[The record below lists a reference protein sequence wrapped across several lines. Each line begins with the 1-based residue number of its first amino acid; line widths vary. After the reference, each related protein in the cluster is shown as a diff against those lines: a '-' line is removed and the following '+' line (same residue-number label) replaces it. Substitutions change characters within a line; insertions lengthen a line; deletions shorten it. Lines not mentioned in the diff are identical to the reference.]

1 MGQSEM
7 SEKMGPGKIQV
18 TEEDMWKQCE
28 GLGVRKT
35 PGPKKVLGWILKE
48 CNQQVTWVVHSITE
62 SSLNKSR
69 VLLK

>member
-7 SEKMGPGKIQV
+7 SKEMGSGEIQV
-18 TEEDMWKQCE
+18 TVEDMWKQCE
-28 GLGVRKT
+28 GLDVRKA
-35 PGPKKVLGWILKE
+35 PGFDEVLGWILKE

-62 SSLNKSR
+62 SFLNESR